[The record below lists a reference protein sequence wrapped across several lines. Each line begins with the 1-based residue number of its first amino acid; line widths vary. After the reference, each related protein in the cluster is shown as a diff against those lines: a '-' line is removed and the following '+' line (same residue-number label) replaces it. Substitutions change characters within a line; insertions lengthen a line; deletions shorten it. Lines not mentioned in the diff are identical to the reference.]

1 MVQKPK
7 ALKYKVITGYILL
20 FCIAVASIWFFYT
33 EIVKIAA
40 PSRTDE
46 DNSTIIKISNTIADL
61 YASEALGR
69 SAILTLS
76 SKDHLQ
82 YNATI
87 DSINTKIEGIKSE
100 VEDSQKNKFDSIQI
114 LLQRKK
120 NSINEII
127 LFRKKNSPEKAYAS
141 AIDGIYSAKDSILSL
156 VKPVKTEDRYEWQ
169 KLISALLTPSQMDSL
184 SKLPVSNDSLAIAFD
199 NILTTRLVKDTRQRY
214 QLNRKEEKLLDE
226 NRIISDQLR
235 VILSSIENDF
245 LQKSYSKIRES
256 QAVISGT
263 VEKMAWIGAFSLFL
277 LIVFAWIIIRDLTT
291 NQNYRKQLELLNN
304 ENEELLRT
312 KSMLM
317 ATVTH
322 DLQTPLGSIIG
333 FHDLIKSSG
342 INAKQKQYLDNI
354 KESTDY
360 ILKLVNDLL
369 DFSKLENNR
378 ITIQNSGFNMKGLI
392 EGICRTLEPIALKKN
407 IELNWDID
415 EELNNNFLSDP
426 YRIKQVLTNLISNSV
441 KFTHEG
447 SVEVTA
453 RQENNTVII
462 SVLDTGIGIARER
475 QQDVFKEFTQ
485 AHTGIE
491 KKFGGTGLGL
501 TISKK
506 IIELLGGTINLES
519 EEGQGSIF
527 TVTIP
532 ALIDDTIPETTEE
545 KQEDDIIPF
554 LKNKKIL
561 LVDDDAVQLTLMR
574 ELFGNYPLDIVTEN
588 NPKRV
593 LALLQEKKIDLLI
606 SDVQMPVMD
615 GFELVK
621 SIRSHEDEHVNNLPV
636 IALSGRRD
644 LTRQDYTSKGF
655 TANHPKPV
663 QFEQLIILISNIFG
677 NDKTVGLSVSK
688 PDTIQPLYNLKS
700 LSQFTLNDPDS
711 LKTIISTFIA
721 SVQEN
726 CIILKE
732 AADND
737 NLDRLAETA
746 HKMIPM
752 LKQMEVFTIAE
763 MLIPLEDRT
772 LEYSTQEM
780 NEYINNI
787 CCRLETLVENLAEEV
802 NL

>member
-1 MVQKPK
+1 
-7 ALKYKVITGYILL
+7 
-20 FCIAVASIWFFYT
+20 
-33 EIVKIAA
+33 
-40 PSRTDE
+40 
-46 DNSTIIKISNTIADL
+46 
-61 YASEALGR
+61 
-69 SAILTLS
+69 
-76 SKDHLQ
+76 
-82 YNATI
+82 
-87 DSINTKIEGIKSE
+87 
-100 VEDSQKNKFDSIQI
+100 
-114 LLQRKK
+114 
-120 NSINEII
+120 
-127 LFRKKNSPEKAYAS
+127 
-141 AIDGIYSAKDSILSL
+141 
-156 VKPVKTEDRYEWQ
+156 
-169 KLISALLTPSQMDSL
+169 
-184 SKLPVSNDSLAIAFD
+184 
-199 NILTTRLVKDTRQRY
+199 
-214 QLNRKEEKLLDE
+214 
-226 NRIISDQLR
+226 
-235 VILSSIENDF
+235 
-245 LQKSYSKIRES
+245 
-256 QAVISGT
+256 
-263 VEKMAWIGAFSLFL
+263 
-277 LIVFAWIIIRDLTT
+277 
-291 NQNYRKQLELLNN
+291 
-304 ENEELLRT
+304 
-312 KSMLM
+312 
-317 ATVTH
+317 
-322 DLQTPLGSIIG
+322 
-333 FHDLIKSSG
+333 
-342 INAKQKQYLDNI
+342 
-354 KESTDY
+354 
-360 ILKLVNDLL
+360 
-369 DFSKLENNR
+369 
-378 ITIQNSGFNMKGLI
+378 
-392 EGICRTLEPIALKKN
+392 
-407 IELNWDID
+407 
-415 EELNNNFLSDP
+415 
-426 YRIKQVLTNLISNSV
+426 VLTNLISNSV